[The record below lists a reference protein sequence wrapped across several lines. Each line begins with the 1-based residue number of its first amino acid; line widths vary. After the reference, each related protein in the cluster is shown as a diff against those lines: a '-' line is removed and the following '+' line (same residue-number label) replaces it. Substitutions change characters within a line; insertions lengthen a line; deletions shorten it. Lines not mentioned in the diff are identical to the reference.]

1 MNKDHKIW
9 ESSDSDFLNYLYAE
23 RDREYSVSQAWG
35 VNLWIVGA
43 AIIGLLGYAYH
54 QIADHYD
61 VFSWQLFTYYSVAL
75 GAIIIAMASLIS
87 PLMHNSR
94 WRNRYR
100 VTIVAAIFPIDEIF
114 WKTFISNA
122 AFVSLVWMIKDY
134 GAVTWLCLALFLL
147 ETTVH
152 ILVLINGKKLIQITQ
167 WGHFFAND
175 KWEIAYRSAEVGIC
189 LAIILTA
196 IRTWGWQYA
205 MAEKEFEMS
214 CVLAIITGICW
225 VTHNRMDEGNRY
237 RSMDK
242 IIDEYLYGSLTKED
256 AYDQLLTYSQGH
268 DILDVLH
275 DDYERVKSVRASL
288 EEWKQKQEPYKKLI
302 ASGELN
308 FEQSKEYLEYMNKN
322 LDIAQNTIKI
332 MAKFNDRVN
341 EALDL
346 EVDPEQGKAY
356 ITLIKEINANI
367 EWLVTFVEE
376 SNAIVSQLHA
386 FISSFYC
393 NKTKTLCGAIDC
405 KYRHERYS
413 WIYKMRQQIRSCREK
428 RK

>member
-1 MNKDHKIW
+1 MGHKIS

-35 VNLWIVGA
+35 VNPWIVGA

-61 VFSWQLFTYYSVAL
+61 AFSWQLFTYYSVVL
-75 GAIIIAMASLIS
+75 GAIIIAMASLIN

-94 WRNRYR
+94 WRNKYR

-122 AFVSLVWMIKDY
+122 VFVSLVLMIKYY
-134 GAVTWLCLALFLL
+134 GAVTWLYLVLFLL

-152 ILVLINGKKLIQITQ
+152 VLVLINGRKLIQITQ

-189 LAIILTA
+189 FAIILTA

-225 VTHNRMDEGNRY
+225 VTHNRMDEGSRY
-237 RSMDK
+237 RSIDK
-242 IIDEYLYGSLTKED
+242 IIDEYLYGSLTKEE
-256 AYDQLLTYSQGH
+256 AYEQLLTYFQGH
-268 DILDVLH
+268 DILDVLR
-275 DDYERVKSVRASL
+275 DDYERVKNVRASL
-288 EEWKQKQEPYKKLI
+288 EEWKQKQETYKKLI

-308 FEQSKEYLEYMNKN
+308 FKQSKEYLEYMNKN
-322 LDIAQNTIKI
+322 LDIAQSTIKI
-332 MAKFNDRVN
+332 MKKFNDWVN
-341 EALDL
+341 EALDF
-346 EVDPEQGKAY
+346 EVDPAQGKVY
-356 ITLIKEINANI
+356 IALIKEINANLN
-367 EWLVTFVEE
+367 WLVAFVEE
-376 SNAIVSQLHA
+376 SNAIVSQLHT

-393 NKTKTLCGAIDC
+393 NKTKMLCGTKDC
-405 KYRHERYS
+405 KYRHDRYS
-413 WIYKMRQQIRSCREK
+413 LIYKIGQQMRSQWEK

>member
-1 MNKDHKIW
+1 MGYKIS

-35 VNLWIVGA
+35 VNPWIVGA

-61 VFSWQLFTYYSVAL
+61 AFSWQLFTYYSVVL
-75 GAIIIAMASLIS
+75 GAIIIAMASLIN

-94 WRNRYR
+94 WRNKYR

-122 AFVSLVWMIKDY
+122 AFVSLVLMIKDY
-134 GAVTWLCLALFLL
+134 GAVTWLYLVLFLL

-152 ILVLINGKKLIQITQ
+152 VLVLINGRKLIQITQ

-189 LAIILTA
+189 FAIILTA

-225 VTHNRMDEGNRY
+225 VTHNRMDEGSRY
-237 RSMDK
+237 RSIDK
-242 IIDEYLYGSLTKED
+242 IIDEYLYGSLTKEE
-256 AYDQLLTYSQGH
+256 AYEQLLTYFQGH
-268 DILDVLH
+268 DILDVLR
-275 DDYERVKSVRASL
+275 DDYERVKNVRASL
-288 EEWKQKQEPYKKLI
+288 EEWKQKQETYKKLI

-322 LDIAQNTIKI
+322 LDIAQSTIKI
-332 MAKFNDRVN
+332 MKKFNDRVN
-341 EALDL
+341 EALDF
-346 EVDPEQGKAY
+346 EVDPAQGKVY
-356 ITLIKEINANI
+356 IALIKEINANLN
-367 EWLVTFVEE
+367 WLVAFVEE
-376 SNAIVSQLHA
+376 SNAIFYQLHT

-393 NKTKTLCGAIDC
+393 NKTKMLCGTKDC
-405 KYRHERYS
+405 KYRHDRYS
-413 WIYKMRQQIRSCREK
+413 LIYRIGQQMRSQWEK

>member
-1 MNKDHKIW
+1 MGHKIS

-35 VNLWIVGA
+35 VNPWIVGA

-61 VFSWQLFTYYSVAL
+61 AFSWQLFTYYSVVL
-75 GAIIIAMASLIS
+75 GAIIIAMASLIN

-94 WRNRYR
+94 WRNKYR

-122 AFVSLVWMIKDY
+122 AFVSLVLMIKDY
-134 GAVTWLCLALFLL
+134 GAVTWLYLVLFLL

-152 ILVLINGKKLIQITQ
+152 VLVLINGRKLIQITQ
-167 WGHFFAND
+167 LGHFFAND

-189 LAIILTA
+189 FAIILTA

-225 VTHNRMDEGNRY
+225 VTHNRMDEGSRY
-237 RSMDK
+237 RSIDK
-242 IIDEYLYGSLTKED
+242 IIDEYLYGSLTKEE
-256 AYDQLLTYSQGH
+256 AYEQLLTYFQGH
-268 DILDVLH
+268 DILDVLR
-275 DDYERVKSVRASL
+275 DDYERVKNVRASL
-288 EEWKQKQEPYKKLI
+288 EEWKQKQETYKKLI

-322 LDIAQNTIKI
+322 LDIAQSTIKI
-332 MAKFNDRVN
+332 MKKFNDRVN
-341 EALDL
+341 EALDF
-346 EVDPEQGKAY
+346 EVDPAQGKVY
-356 ITLIKEINANI
+356 IALIKEINANLNC
-367 EWLVTFVEE
+367 LVAFVEE
-376 SNAIVSQLHA
+376 SNAIVSQLHT

-393 NKTKTLCGAIDC
+393 NKTKMLCGTKDC
-405 KYRHERYS
+405 KYRHNRYS
-413 WIYKMRQQIRSCREK
+413 LIYKIGQQMQSRWEK

>member
-1 MNKDHKIW
+1 MGHKIS

-35 VNLWIVGA
+35 VNPWIVGA

-61 VFSWQLFTYYSVAL
+61 AFSWQLFTYYSVML
-75 GAIIIAMASLIS
+75 GAIIIAMASLIN

-94 WRNRYR
+94 WRNKYR

-122 AFVSLVWMIKDY
+122 VFVSLVLMIKYY
-134 GAVTWLCLALFLL
+134 GAVTWLYLVLFLL

-152 ILVLINGKKLIQITQ
+152 VLVLINGRKLIQITQ

-189 LAIILTA
+189 FAIILTA

-225 VTHNRMDEGNRY
+225 VTHNRMDEGSRY
-237 RSMDK
+237 RSIDK
-242 IIDEYLYGSLTKED
+242 IIDEYLYGSLTKEE
-256 AYDQLLTYSQGH
+256 AYEQLLTYFQGH
-268 DILDVLH
+268 DILDVLR
-275 DDYERVKSVRASL
+275 DDYERVKNVRASL
-288 EEWKQKQEPYKKLI
+288 EEWKQKQETYKKLI

-308 FEQSKEYLEYMNKN
+308 FKQSKEYLEYMNKN
-322 LDIAQNTIKI
+322 LDIAQSTIKI
-332 MAKFNDRVN
+332 MKKFNDWVN
-341 EALDL
+341 EALDF
-346 EVDPEQGKAY
+346 EVDPAQGKVY
-356 ITLIKEINANI
+356 IALIKEINANLN
-367 EWLVTFVEE
+367 WLVAFVEE
-376 SNAIVSQLHA
+376 SNAIVSQLHT

-393 NKTKTLCGAIDC
+393 NKTKMLCGTKDC
-405 KYRHERYS
+405 KYRHDRYS
-413 WIYKMRQQIRSCREK
+413 LIYKIGQQMRSQWEK